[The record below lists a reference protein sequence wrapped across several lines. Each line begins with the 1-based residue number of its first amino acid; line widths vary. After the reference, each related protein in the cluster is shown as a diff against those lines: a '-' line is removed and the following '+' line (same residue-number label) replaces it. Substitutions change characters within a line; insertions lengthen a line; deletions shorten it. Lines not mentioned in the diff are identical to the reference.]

1 MPGTTFPKDVIQQA
15 QKVEQA
21 LQQINPGFKV
31 GDDVSLAALQNAIG
45 LADANRSKISTL
57 QAQLT
62 DELNKR
68 VTVNTA
74 LWDMLKRIRGGV
86 KSAYGDNSSQYEM
99 VGGTRLSEKKKGGRK
114 KATPST

>member
-1 MPGTTFPKDVIQQA
+1 MPGTTFPKDVIKQA
-15 QKVEQA
+15 EDVEQA
-21 LQQINPGFKV
+21 IQQINPGFKV
-31 GDDVSLAALQNAIG
+31 GDDVSLAALQKAIG
-45 LADANRSKISTL
+45 LADANRSKISSL

-62 DELNKR
+62 DELNQR
-68 VTVNTA
+68 VTVNAA
-74 LWDMLKRIRGGV
+74 LWDVIKRMRGGV